1 MDGSEQRCP
10 ARSPCPERLQTH
22 NFWLLYALV
31 AAPRRVCVEIFL
43 LERPH
48 GPPGGV
54 TGLPLP
60 GGSVVKNLPINA
72 GYVGSITG
80 SGRSSRVGN
89 GNPLQYFCLENP
101 TDSSAAGRNWPQ
113 ANSKVLGRPVTL
125 QPGGPGAD
133 PPGAAG
139 PGLPQ
144 RGLPSAPASWA
155 GKPGPAGPARLGPG
169 AMLGD
174 IRT

>member
-1 MDGSEQRCP
+1 ME
-10 ARSPCPERLQTH
+10 T
-22 NFWLLYALV
+22 
-31 AAPRRVCVEIFL
+31 FL

-60 GGSVVKNLPINA
+60 GGSVVKNLPTNA

-155 GKPGPAGPARLGPG
+155 GNPGPAGPARLGPG